1 MKHSRMIVSVFLV
14 ILSPFIIQASDKS
27 DATDLMN
34 KSEISAK
41 VVEIPVRSFGD
52 KADIASFENGLAVIK
67 QGKVKLAQ
75 SKFLEA
81 KAKFEEYQKLEYELY
96 GSLSPKYMQR
106 AQELIDKIA
115 EELADYVSD
124 AAVLKGF
131 TDAAENLATAKL
143 RYTSKQYPAVIQSS
157 RIAKKLVI
165 NCYALVKKDVPAEY
179 KKDLEDANGKI
190 FKE

>member
-1 MKHSRMIVSVFLV
+1 MKHYRIIVSAFLLF
-14 ILSPFIIQASDKS
+14 ISPFMILASDKS

-34 KSEISAK
+34 KSEASAK
-41 VVEIPVRSFGD
+41 VVEIPIRNFGD

-81 KAKFEEYQKLEYELY
+81 KARFEEYQKIEYELY

-115 EELADYVSD
+115 EELADFVSD

-131 TDAAENLATAKL
+131 TDAAENLETAKL

-179 KKDLEDANGKI
+179 TKDLEDVNGKI
-190 FKE
+190 HKE

>member
-1 MKHSRMIVSVFLV
+1 MNHSRAVVSALLV
-14 ILSPFIIQASDKS
+14 LVSPFILLASDKS

-34 KSEISAK
+34 KSEAGAK
-41 VVEIPVRSFGD
+41 VVEVPVRNFGD

-81 KAKFEEYQKLEYELY
+81 KAKFEEYQKIEYELY

-106 AQELIDKIA
+106 TQELIDKIA
-115 EELADYVSD
+115 EELADFVSD

-143 RYTSKQYPAVIQSS
+143 RYSTKQYPAVIQSS
-157 RIAKKLVI
+157 RIARKTVI

-179 KKDLEDANGKI
+179 KKDLEDANGRI